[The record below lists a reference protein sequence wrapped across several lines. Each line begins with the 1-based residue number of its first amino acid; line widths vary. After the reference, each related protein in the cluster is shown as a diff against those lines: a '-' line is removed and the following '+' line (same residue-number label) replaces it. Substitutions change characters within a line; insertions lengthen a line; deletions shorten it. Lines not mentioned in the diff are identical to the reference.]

1 MNFESGLL
9 ELDNILIPKWK
20 IMKLRSARTKF
31 SLTKTQLSF
40 AGTGLIRN

>member
-1 MNFESGLL
+1 MKFDAGLL
-9 ELDNILIPKWK
+9 ELDNILILKWK

-40 AGTGLIRN
+40 AETALIRN